1 MMHKSKTRSN
11 VSTNPL
17 NRGSKRVARSVDT
30 VLIEPNMLFRE
41 GLEHILASTQF
52 HVVVKVDAVEA
63 LAVALRTPM
72 SPTLFILQTSH
83 DAQDTIDDVVK
94 LKKRYPNSRVACI
107 GQSYEPDDIVSLLRV
122 GADALMLR
130 SMSAAIF
137 VKSLELVI
145 LGERIIP
152 QEVLDIT
159 TGYRPD
165 APVSQ
170 ATQAE
175 AAAPACTQVR
185 EPAATESP
193 YLASL
198 SSREHDILRLL
209 ISGESNKIIAVKLL
223 ISEATVKVHIKA
235 ILRKIQVKNR
245 TQAAIWALHQF
256 SNDDIHRHASASNG
270 NAGPIIIGELGT
282 LERK

>member
-11 VSTNPL
+11 VSANPV
-17 NRGSKRVARSVDT
+17 NRGPRRVARSIDT
-30 VLIEPNMLFRE
+30 ALIEPNMLFRE
-41 GLEHILASTQF
+41 GLEHILAATQF
-52 HVVVKVDAVEA
+52 HVVVKVDAVET
-63 LAVALRTPM
+63 LAVALSAHM
-72 SPTLFILQTSH
+72 SPTLFILRTSQ
-83 DAQDTIDDVVK
+83 DAQQTIDDVMK

-107 GQSYEPDDIVSLLRV
+107 GQSYEPEDIVSLLRA

-152 QEVLDIT
+152 QEVMDIT
-159 TGYRPD
+159 TGYRSD
-165 APVSQ
+165 AHPPQ
-170 ATQAE
+170 AMQ
-175 AAAPACTQVR
+175 AAPAEPACARER
-185 EPAATESP
+185 EPAAMESP

-209 ISGESNKIIAVKLL
+209 ISGESNKVIAVKLL

-270 NAGPIIIGELGT
+270 NAGPIIIHELGT

>member
-11 VSTNPL
+11 VSVNAL
-17 NRGSKRVARSVDT
+17 NRGPKRVARSIDT
-30 VLIEPNMLFRE
+30 ALIEPNMLFRE
-41 GLEHILASTQF
+41 GLEHILAATQF
-52 HVVVKVDAVEA
+52 HVVVKVDAVET
-63 LAVALRTPM
+63 LAVALRTHM
-72 SPTLFILQTSH
+72 SPTLFILRTSQ
-83 DAQDTIDDVVK
+83 DAQHTIDDVVK

-107 GQSYEPDDIVSLLRV
+107 GQTYEPEDIVSLLRV

-152 QEVLDIT
+152 QEVIDIT
-159 TGYRPD
+159 TGYRSD
-165 APVSQ
+165 AHQYQ
-170 ATQAE
+170 AMR
-175 AAAPACTQVR
+175 AAPAESACVQER
-185 EPAATESP
+185 ESVDIESS

-256 SNDDIHRHASASNG
+256 SNEDVHRHTPASNG
-270 NAGPIIIGELGT
+270 KSGPILIGELGT